1 MKLLKFSLI
10 VVCLMV
16 INSCKND
23 LKLNAPYKEIPSIYA
38 VLNPQE
44 TVQTIRIN
52 KVFLG
57 EADANQMAQVA
68 DSINYPANELEVTLE
83 RTNFGVAD
91 VATPT
96 GNKAVITFSESV
108 VEAAPGAFN
117 KTQRVYVTSDKLFT
131 TGTYHL
137 KVKNK
142 RTGNVF
148 TAKTNA
154 LDSIKS
160 GIAPLNEPHYPYG
173 LPIPPLSAYVDYK
186 TYEGTVKFFPNA
198 AALYQLTIRLH
209 FYDSVPNANYY
220 KYVDY
225 TLGTKNVKDVQK
237 FAGAD
242 VINYTFKKD
251 DFYTAMGIGLTRMNL
266 SDNVSGR
273 RAYKIEYLVYSTT
286 QDYIDYM
293 QYVTPS
299 LSIAQNKPLYSNFD
313 NQAALGIFTFRTRYS
328 ISKEMATTMV
338 SEFAYNTNTCK
349 FQFVTAQGSKPGC
362 N

>member
-1 MKLLKFSLI
+1 MKLLKTSLI
-10 VVCLMV
+10 VVCLIV

-44 TVQTIRIN
+44 KEQVIRIN

-57 EADANQMAQVA
+57 EGDANQMAQIA
-68 DSINYPANELEVTLE
+68 DSVNYPDNELEVTLE
-83 RTNFGVAD
+83 RTVSGA
-91 VATPT
+91 
-96 GNKAVITFSESV
+96 KAPASTDNSYVITFAEKTITTD
-108 VEAAPGAFN
+108 PGSFN
-117 KTQRVYVTSDKLFT
+117 RTQKVYYTNQRLFT
-131 TGTYHL
+131 NGIYEL

-148 TAKTNA
+148 TAKAAA

-160 GIAPLNEPHYPYG
+160 GIMPLNEPHYPYG
-173 LPIPPLSAYVDYK
+173 LPIPPLSAYVDYVSFD
-186 TYEGTVKFFPNA
+186 GTVKFFPNT

-209 FYDSVPNANYY
+209 FYDSVPGVNYY

-225 TLGTKNVKDVQK
+225 TLGTKYAKDVQK
-237 FAGAD
+237 FAGTD
-242 VINYTFKKD
+242 VINYTFKKA
-251 DFYTAMGIGLTRMNL
+251 DFFNAMGVGLGRMNL

-273 RAYKIEYLVYSTT
+273 RAYKIEYLVYATT
-286 QDYIDYM
+286 QEYIDYM

-299 LSIAQNKPLYSNFD
+299 LSIAQTKPLYSNFD
-313 NQAALGIFTFRTRYS
+313 NQAALGLFTFRSKYS
-328 ISKEMATTMV
+328 ISKEMATVFV
-338 SEFAYNTNTCK
+338 SEFAYNSNTCK
-349 FQFVTAQGSKPGC
+349 YQFVTAQGAKPGC